1 MQWQLIPDSTMHAF
15 NINVLLAW
23 SWSTNLRI
31 GPEKIPETDTIF
43 FFQCKNDQCGSKNTH
58 AAVPEKLTI
67 NFCWPK
73 TYVLL
78 ATKDWEII
86 WLSNILKFIPETHH
100 ARLCFYLHCTIFIA
114 DNQNREG
121 DVKQP
126 SWRECHYFK
135 HRFTCPDHLPQSQ
148 QGYRLQSP
156 SYHHDPFT

>member
-1 MQWQLIPDSTMHAF
+1 MCFGRHLKNGHHSHNFLCVSLKSIGQQIKILRALTTYLGRMPGISISPTPLCGGQLGLYS
-15 NINVLLAW
+15 
-23 SWSTNLRI
+23 NL
-31 GPEKIPETDTIF
+31 
-43 FFQCKNDQCGSKNTH
+43 
-58 AAVPEKLTI
+58 
-67 NFCWPK
+67 
-73 TYVLL
+73 
-78 ATKDWEII
+78 
-86 WLSNILKFIPETHH
+86 LKFIPETHR